1 MVTLGE
7 AVVWGRPQDSRVR
20 RRHTLTMAE
29 PTSRAIARELLLK
42 RKATASQNALALSFV
57 LMAN

>member
-7 AVVWGRPQDSRVR
+7 AAVWGRPQDGRMR

-42 RKATASQNALALSFV
+42 RKASASQNALALSFV
-57 LMAN
+57 LMTN